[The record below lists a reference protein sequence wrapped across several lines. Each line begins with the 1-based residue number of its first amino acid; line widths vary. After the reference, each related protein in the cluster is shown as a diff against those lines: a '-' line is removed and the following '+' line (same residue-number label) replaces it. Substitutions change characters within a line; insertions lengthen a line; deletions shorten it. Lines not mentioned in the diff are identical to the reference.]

1 MHALAPE
8 QLKEGEHINLSLSA
22 LGRVVGAL
30 ASGKCEHVPYRD
42 SALTWLLKDS
52 RTTTG
57 SHASQLSSQ
66 VRDLQRKVDS
76 LRHAFEKALMG
87 DGHSIAWTRE
97 SLQGSVHCQPKANAR
112 QWFDSHP
119 TLTWTQA
126 HQSKAAVRGQRRDR
140 SGIGYITKIEDAA
153 EDSSGSRV
161 CEVTFE
167 GRHGRPPVVLW
178 YPEVAL
184 EMVKPPSTLLEAM
197 QKLDAAET
205 ELMRLR
211 GDLQAARKD
220 EAMRQQDG
228 KGHVADK
235 GRPRENHGRGDV
247 PFWARRQREMV
258 NWMLNSFVGLIG
270 ARMGVAM
277 MKAVPLVSLL
287 VVLRRTWRLNQIMM
301 RNRRSK
307 VWILIRSAFEMWT
320 LIELIF
326 WIYFRCKK
334 WSLEARRAYQP
345 RVLWKARG
353 ERERLLTN
361 FLTTIERIH
370 VGQGYAPLR
379 EPKAGVKKK
388 EAAQLIGMMH
398 QSKTSGAGKR
408 VRELPIFI
416 AKEAYALHEDWLAV
430 GFELVKLQMPRDRVY
445 VFPEGCFY
453 GSRYG
458 ASHVTYAEASAGSA
472 RALAMLEG
480 YNGRLIPDGW
490 ERFWSEHSERA
501 TMPSGLAA
509 LGVEKSDRDLL
520 GRWCPEG
527 SDVYVRTYNAIV
539 RKMQKKMVKVLKGA
553 NMYEELD
560 EGAVL
565 EELKVWLH
573 EKWTVPE
580 DLAEQ
585 VVEAWKDR
593 LGVKGMPRAT
603 VQISDDDTTIYDGSQ
618 SEKEDDEKNIRD
630 PKKRKVDAEYDTLQ
644 WSRPVVAG
652 EWAAMRSALE
662 RRYGHVED
670 KIYPSKEYI
679 EKKLAEVES
688 GEYRA
693 EELTEVVSKEEI
705 EPDAVVP
712 IWDSKGRLAMRKAST
727 KVPEPEN
734 AEELRRRL
742 TIWKNAMVM
751 ISMKHS
757 NRHELQGAWEDAVEQ
772 YKDYLL
778 GDYVYGL
785 SAKDAEGQT
794 FASPPWKLVI
804 AYERAIRKQAV
815 KLTNTEGKPLT
826 VALKTARKDA
836 TAEPE
841 EGQPFFLG
849 LMKEVLR
856 KAGDPDWAFLEQ
868 AKTGFPLGVLN
879 ELPRTPEV
887 FEEQLRWNLESDGWG
902 EAALQKS
909 NYASAEEHEKYLVE
923 HLEQEVSEGLMV
935 KMEEDAFVEKFGDNR
950 AVAALAVLV
959 EDEITGKKR
968 VIHDGTHGVRV
979 NHRIKCRDKEARQ
992 KLISNPSVENF
1003 LRLSDEPNPFGT
1015 EVARASQ
1022 SFMPSTAPSVE
1033 NLLRSWE
1040 VADTTPRTPAEVD
1053 VHCLKHLELCS
1064 WFSTLTPEGKRDIC
1078 RDVRQVRRGNI
1089 EQWVLSYFFD
1099 GAESTSELTD
1109 HESELIDAVATWA
1122 DLPLPDALK
1131 DWAGKNEGLKCFRMR
1146 NDPFP
1151 AVHRPLLAYVNTAF
1165 LAPAIGHQALSF
1177 LGFRPFRSGST
1188 EYWFRP
1194 PEPEKHWASGL
1205 RPRILAS
1212 GKALVFCH
1220 GIGVG
1225 PTMCITFLQRLTRS
1239 LGQECSTH

>member
-1 MHALAPE
+1 MATLNHLQLA
-8 QLKEGEHINLSLSA
+8 N
-22 LGRVVGAL
+22 
-30 ASGKCEHVPYRD
+30 
-42 SALTWLLKDS
+42 
-52 RTTTG
+52 
-57 SHASQLSSQ
+57 
-66 VRDLQRKVDS
+66 
-76 LRHAFEKALMG
+76 
-87 DGHSIAWTRE
+87 
-97 SLQGSVHCQPKANAR
+97 SV
-112 QWFDSHP
+112 
-119 TLTWTQA
+119 
-126 HQSKAAVRGQRRDR
+126 
-140 SGIGYITKIEDAA
+140 E
-153 EDSSGSRV
+153 
-161 CEVTFE
+161 
-167 GRHGRPPVVLW
+167 
-178 YPEVAL
+178 
-184 EMVKPPSTLLEAM
+184 EA
-197 QKLDAAET
+197 
-205 ELMRLR
+205 LR
-211 GDLQAARKD
+211 G
-220 EAMRQQDG
+220 E
-228 KGHVADK
+228 

-388 EAAQLIGMMH
+388 EVGGIYKLRR
-398 QSKTSGAGKR
+398 QSEPA
-408 VRELPIFI
+408 
-416 AKEAYALHEDWLAV
+416 AV
-430 GFELVKLQMPRDRVY
+430 GQ
-445 VFPEGCFY
+445 
-453 GSRYG
+453 
-458 ASHVTYAEASAGSA
+458 
-472 RALAMLEG
+472 
-480 YNGRLIPDGW
+480 
-490 ERFWSEHSERA
+490 
-501 TMPSGLAA
+501 
-509 LGVEKSDRDLL
+509 
-520 GRWCPEG
+520 
-527 SDVYVRTYNAIV
+527 
-539 RKMQKKMVKVLKGA
+539 
-553 NMYEELD
+553 
-560 EGAVL
+560 
-565 EELKVWLH
+565 
-573 EKWTVPE
+573 
-580 DLAEQ
+580 
-585 VVEAWKDR
+585 
-593 LGVKGMPRAT
+593 
-603 VQISDDDTTIYDGSQ
+603 
-618 SEKEDDEKNIRD
+618 
-630 PKKRKVDAEYDTLQ
+630 
-644 WSRPVVAG
+644 
-652 EWAAMRSALE
+652 
-662 RRYGHVED
+662 
-670 KIYPSKEYI
+670 
-679 EKKLAEVES
+679 
-688 GEYRA
+688 
-693 EELTEVVSKEEI
+693 
-705 EPDAVVP
+705 
-712 IWDSKGRLAMRKAST
+712 
-727 KVPEPEN
+727 
-734 AEELRRRL
+734 
-742 TIWKNAMVM
+742 
-751 ISMKHS
+751 
-757 NRHELQGAWEDAVEQ
+757 
-772 YKDYLL
+772 
-778 GDYVYGL
+778 
-785 SAKDAEGQT
+785 
-794 FASPPWKLVI
+794 
-804 AYERAIRKQAV
+804 
-815 KLTNTEGKPLT
+815 
-826 VALKTARKDA
+826 
-836 TAEPE
+836 
-841 EGQPFFLG
+841 
-849 LMKEVLR
+849 
-856 KAGDPDWAFLEQ
+856 
-868 AKTGFPLGVLN
+868 
-879 ELPRTPEV
+879 
-887 FEEQLRWNLESDGWG
+887 
-902 EAALQKS
+902 
-909 NYASAEEHEKYLVE
+909 
-923 HLEQEVSEGLMV
+923 
-935 KMEEDAFVEKFGDNR
+935 
-950 AVAALAVLV
+950 
-959 EDEITGKKR
+959 
-968 VIHDGTHGVRV
+968 
-979 NHRIKCRDKEARQ
+979 EARQ

-1109 HESELIDAVATWA
+1109 HESVEVQELIDAVATWA

-1239 LGQECSTH
+1239 LGQEHPIFLVDTAGISMRFSDDVPGAREVAANIENMLQVWGLERSHFVGHSFGAFVVAWVLRYAPHVVERTTLVDPVCFLVLKILVQGHELQQVRHDNVLDPMEIALKYFVMTELFVCNFVCRCFFWEESNLDMQDLAGIKALIVLESEDLIVPTYSVRSLIFAEQSRRAKVTGLNPSETGLEVHWVEDQPHAGFLLDMVANQDVCDRLQRFHESKP